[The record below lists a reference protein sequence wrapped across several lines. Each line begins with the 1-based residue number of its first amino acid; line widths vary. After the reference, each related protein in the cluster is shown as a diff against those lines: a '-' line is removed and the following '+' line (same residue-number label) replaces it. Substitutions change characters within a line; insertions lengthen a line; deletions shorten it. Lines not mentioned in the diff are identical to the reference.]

1 MGKFVVQTKGCT
13 VPWQKGSSR
22 PSPQNQDALAK
33 RRNVFEVV
41 EPMAMLFTCSWLLEG
56 ALKPGRRPQLPGRG
70 GNGFAFQAVVAGFVA
85 VQEKRFCSVTYPL
98 QGEQNLNTT
107 IALKMKLAH
116 VLVCIPHTRALSSWV
131 FDTLK

>member
-1 MGKFVVQTKGCT
+1 MHCALAEGEQL
-13 VPWQKGSSR
+13 

-41 EPMAMLFTCSWLLEG
+41 EPMAILFTYSWLLER

-70 GNGFAFQAVVAGFVA
+70 GNGFAFQAVVAGFIT
-85 VQEKRFCSVTYPL
+85 VQEKQFCAVTYPL
-98 QGEQNLNTT
+98 QGEQNLSTT
-107 IALKMKLAH
+107 LKMKLAD
-116 VLVCIPHTRALSSWV
+116 VLFCIPHARALSSWV